1 MFNLFALSLCFI
13 VNTTTD
19 DEDAGTR
26 DSRLVQSLIYNFETC
41 YQNLQVSQLKS
52 RVQSRI
58 PSIYQLAPKE
68 SGPQSDG
75 DSEHTIPILPNLNQ
89 EYASI
94 GGIVTHQYV
103 QCDIFPVKVSQAS
116 MQKALLGNTT
126 DECKINSFLRIQPP
140 RDRECFSKALAG
152 DGPFPTAEMI
162 DLLEDH
168 NIHELPTADN
178 IKSLVLFVATTEFVT
193 KPFLCLSSM
202 RDGMGH
208 L

>member
-1 MFNLFALSLCFI
+1 MTGCDSVSAFASKGKKKAL
-13 VNTTTD
+13 
-19 DEDAGTR
+19 
-26 DSRLVQSLIYNFETC
+26 
-41 YQNLQVSQLKS
+41 
-52 RVQSRI
+52 
-58 PSIYQLAPKE
+58 
-68 SGPQSDG
+68 
-75 DSEHTIPILPNLNQ
+75 
-89 EYASI
+89 
-94 GGIVTHQYV
+94 GIVQLNPVLREFVGSLGEGVPARVEDLDKVCQHWWNCDTSVCV